1 MDKKNILHPNPD
13 PVIPKEKFTGE
24 QVIKVQNE
32 RVVKEAKANADQI
45 KFEKGQKKRPHG
57 EIKRPVGEIKV
68 LGDNEESSGEV
79 EIAEQPI
86 KKLNTQR
93 KNNIRIG
100 GKTNEE
106 K

>member
-32 RVVKEAKANADQI
+32 RVVKEAKARADQI
-45 KFEKGQKKRPHG
+45 KFEKGQKKRPNA
-57 EIKRPVGEIKV
+57 EIKRPVGEIKT
-68 LGDNEESSGEV
+68 LGDNEESSGEG

-93 KNNIRIG
+93 KNNIKIG